1 MKLKFAA
8 LSALVAITALP
19 SAVQAEDAPSTTFNV
34 GVVSD
39 YRYRGISQ
47 SGLKPALQGGIDY
60 SNPNGLYLGTW
71 LSTIK
76 WIKDAG
82 KLVTP
87 NVDSGNTPAEW
98 DLYGGY
104 KGEITK
110 ELTYDVGG
118 LYYLYVNNKTGN
130 VPASLAG
137 PKGANANTFEL
148 YGALTFGP
156 ITAKYSHSLTDTF
169 GYGKSKNSG
178 YLDVTATFD
187 LGSGFSLAPHVGH
200 QTIKS
205 SNPSAAYTDYSLTL
219 SKDLGSG
226 FSVTAAAVGT
236 DADKTVYLRP
246 DGKFTGKS
254 ALVVGAKYSF

>member
-1 MKLKFAA
+1 MKITLAA
-8 LSALVAITALP
+8 LSTLLVITALP
-19 SAVQAEDAPSTTFNV
+19 LAAQAEDAPSTTFNI

-47 SGLKPALQGGIDY
+47 SGLKPALQGGADY
-60 SNPNGLYLGTW
+60 SNPNGIYLGTW

-82 KLVTP
+82 KI
-87 NVDSGNTPAEW
+87 NGVDAGNTPAEW

-110 ELTYDVGG
+110 EVTYDVGG

-130 VPASLAG
+130 VPASGSA
-137 PKGANANTFEL
+137 PAGANANTFEL

-156 ITAKYSHSLTDTF
+156 VTAKYSHSLTDTF
-169 GYGKSKNSG
+169 GNGKSKNSG
-178 YLDVTATFD
+178 YLDITATFD
-187 LGSGFSLAPHVGH
+187 LGSGFSLAPHIGH
-200 QTIKS
+200 QTIKHS
-205 SNPSAAYTDYSLTL
+205 SPSAAYTDYSLTL
-219 SKDLGSG
+219 AKDFGNGISL
-226 FSVTAAAVGT
+226 TAAAVGT
-236 DADKTVYLRP
+236 DANEKVYFRP